1 MGVIRVVMLMQLG
14 TTGADPTGAGTLG
27 LRSLAATLVVIA
39 LLAAVAWALRKT
51 ADARRS
57 RQAMSVE
64 SAVSLGERR
73 SLVIV
78 TVEGRRLLLGVAPNS
93 VSLVTE
99 LGKGF
104 GDVLAESVQAAAA
117 ADSSTGARA

>member
-1 MGVIRVVMLMQLG
+1 
-14 TTGADPTGAGTLG
+14 
-27 LRSLAATLVVIA
+27 
-39 LLAAVAWALRKT
+39 
-51 ADARRS
+51 
-57 RQAMSVE
+57 MSVE

-99 LGKGF
+99 LGQSF
-104 GDVLAESVQAAAA
+104 GGVLAGTVPTAAA
-117 ADSSTGARA
+117 ADGGGARP

>member
-1 MGVIRVVMLMQLG
+1 MVLLMQLG
-14 TTGADPTGAGTLG
+14 TTGTDPTGAGTLG
-27 LRSLAATLVVIA
+27 LRSLAATLAVLA
-39 LLAAVAWALRKT
+39 LVAAAAWALRKT
-51 ADARRS
+51 AESRRS
-57 RQAMSVE
+57 RQAMMVE

-99 LGKGF
+99 LGAGF
-104 GDVLAESVQAAAA
+104 SSVLAASVDAGAP
-117 ADSSTGARA
+117 DPERTGAVS

>member
-1 MGVIRVVMLMQLG
+1 MGVDGVLLLQLG
-14 TTGADPTGAGTLG
+14 TTGADPTAAGTLG
-27 LRSLAATLVVIA
+27 LRSLAATLVVLA
-39 LLAAVAWALRKT
+39 LLAAAAWALRKT

-57 RQAMSVE
+57 RQAMTVE

-104 GDVLAESVQAAAA
+104 GDVLADSVQAGPGAAA
-117 ADSSTGARA
+117 PTGAHS

>member
-1 MGVIRVVMLMQLG
+1 LVILMQLG
-14 TTGADPTGAGTLG
+14 TTGADPTGASTLG
-27 LRSLAATLVVIA
+27 LRSLAATLIVVA
-39 LLAAVAWALRKT
+39 LLAATAWALRKT
-51 ADARRS
+51 AEARRS
-57 RQAMSVE
+57 RQAMAVE

-99 LGKGF
+99 LGPGF
-104 GDVLAESVQAAAA
+104 SAVLAATVPADGPGTQA
-117 ADSSTGARA
+117 